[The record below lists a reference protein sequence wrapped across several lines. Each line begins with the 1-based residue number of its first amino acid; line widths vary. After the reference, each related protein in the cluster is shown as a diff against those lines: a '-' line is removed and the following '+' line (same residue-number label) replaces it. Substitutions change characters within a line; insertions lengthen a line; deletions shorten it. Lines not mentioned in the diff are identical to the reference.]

1 MDVGN
6 AQEDCEHGQETI
18 DPLSDDYCPEDRLS
32 PMEKVQKYHQSEDVM
47 EREIAIRNI
56 IDAAYSIAVYCD
68 FEAIVDIICGMA
80 TDQEP
85 LIRMGALST
94 VISMLERNIDFR
106 EVEGV
111 EINQECDDKLF
122 EIPIRM
128 LNDFNQ
134 QVRRVSHNTV
144 VMILE
149 ELKNISL
156 SNFH

>member
-1 MDVGN
+1 
-6 AQEDCEHGQETI
+6 
-18 DPLSDDYCPEDRLS
+18 
-32 PMEKVQKYHQSEDVM
+32 
-47 EREIAIRNI
+47 
-56 IDAAYSIAVYCD
+56 
-68 FEAIVDIICGMA
+68 
-80 TDQEP
+80 
-85 LIRMGALST
+85 MGALST